1 MDAWNK
7 GHPMGQKRP
16 FKLEEVWRIRTRLE
30 LEHNI
35 AELAL
40 LNLAIDSKLRA
51 CDLLPL
57 KVQDIT
63 SAGIIN
69 PRVRL
74 SQRKTHREVQFEITP
89 PTQHCLTSWLLEQ
102 RLSAED
108 YIFPSPRCA
117 HQPMSYSYY
126 RAIVKNWA
134 HQLGQNSDLYGTHS
148 LRRTK
153 ATLIYR
159 RTKDIRAIQI
169 LLGHVKLD
177 NTVRYLGVEIED
189 ALRISEPIEM

>member
-1 MDAWNK
+1 MGTWNK

-89 PTQHCLTSWLLEQ
+89 PTQHCLTSWLLERQ
-102 RLSAED
+102 LSAED
-108 YIFPSPRCA
+108 YIFLSPRCA
-117 HQPMSYSYY
+117 HQQLLPRYSQ
-126 RAIVKNWA
+126 K
-134 HQLGQNSDLYGTHS
+134 LGAS
-148 LRRTK
+148 
-153 ATLIYR
+153 
-159 RTKDIRAIQI
+159 
-169 LLGHVKLD
+169 
-177 NTVRYLGVEIED
+177 VR
-189 ALRISEPIEM
+189 PK